1 MTRCLS
7 CRISSFDWVDLPD
20 SPTSEPGGSWAQ
32 SPPWFLVL
40 VQCSGKCRT
49 VGPCQGSCRS
59 WDTGCRYTWKVKA
72 ALLVWE
78 LGLDYLE
85 NIITKRIW
93 KFVIL
98 SRSFWSI
105 KSNGNSISI
114 SDISRSFQG
123 DEFFFIDFSQYQ
135 KPSFILDFGESR
147 SHCFTVLLA
156 LLGKRNSLGKPEI
169 TFPKCHFSLNEK
181 HLKTTLLSI
190 VR

>member
-7 CRISSFDWVDLPD
+7 CRTSSFEWVDFAESL
-20 SPTSEPGGSWAQ
+20 TSGPGGSWPQ
-32 SPPWFLVL
+32 SPPWRLVL

-59 WDTGCRYTWKVKA
+59 WDTECRYTWKVKP

-78 LGLDYLE
+78 LGLHCLE

-93 KFVIL
+93 EFVIL

-105 KSNGNSISI
+105 KSNGNCISI
-114 SDISRSFQG
+114 SDISSSFQG
-123 DEFFFIDFSQYQ
+123 DEFFFINFSQYQ
-135 KPSFILDFGESR
+135 KPSFILNFGESR
-147 SHCFTVLLA
+147 SHCFTVLFSL
-156 LLGKRNSLGKPEI
+156 LRKRNRLGKLEI
-169 TFPKCHFSLNEK
+169 TFPKWHFSLNEK
-181 HLKTTLLSI
+181 HLTTTLLSI

>member
-7 CRISSFDWVDLPD
+7 CRISSFDWLDFPD
-20 SPTSEPGGSWAQ
+20 SLTSEPGGSWSQ
-32 SPPWFLVL
+32 SPLWCLVL

-72 ALLVWE
+72 ALLIWE

-93 KFVIL
+93 EFVIP

-105 KSNGNSISI
+105 KSKGNTISI
-114 SDISRSFQG
+114 SDISSSFQG
-123 DEFFFIDFSQYQ
+123 DQFFFINFSQYQ
-135 KPSFILDFGESR
+135 EPSFILYFGESR
-147 SHCFTVLLA
+147 SHCFTVLLS
-156 LLGKRNSLGKPEI
+156 LLGKRNSLGKLEI
-169 TFPKCHFSLNEK
+169 AFPKWYFTLNEN